1 MIQII
6 MNMLVGQLSDY
17 IRRVSN
23 NVDEPP
29 VVLGNI
35 GLAEGL
41 GGSEGYMQGRIVL
54 SLVNIME
61 EATLKNLSP
70 YNYLNDRYEVT
81 NPPVFLNLFLLFTAN
96 FTSRGNVSD
105 DTDYSRGLT
114 RLSQLIEFFQSKS
127 VFTFQNSP
135 NPNTI
140 NDPDVQN
147 TKVTME
153 LFSMTFEQIN
163 HLWGSLGGKQ
173 VPFVMYKAGIVP
185 IKRDLIILRGGYIQD
200 IRIDSISK

>member
-1 MIQII
+1 MIQLI
-6 MNMLVGQLSDY
+6 MNMLASQLSEY
-17 IRRVSN
+17 IRQMSS

-41 GGSEGYMQGRIVL
+41 GGTEGYMQGRIVL

-61 EATLKNLSP
+61 EATLKNSST
-70 YNYLNDRYEVT
+70 YKNLNDRYEVT

-96 FTSRGNVSD
+96 FTTRGSVSN

-135 NPNTI
+135 NPNI
-140 NDPDVQN
+140 IYDQELQN
-147 TKVTME
+147 IKVNVE

-185 IKRDLIILRGGYIQD
+185 VKRDLTILRGGYIQD